1 MRKNVVIVNIAIN
14 NLKNFHLWPAH
25 YDFPKYKFEMWNKD
39 TGICPVCSSMDRER
53 LYRVY
58 IETETDLLSRKYTML
73 HIAPEANVR
82 DWFNEY
88 KKYYVCMWGFRAKG
102 SINEGN

>member
-1 MRKNVVIVNIAIN
+1 MFEKECCYCQYCNQQFE
-14 NLKNFHLWPAH
+14 KFSPWPAH

-88 KKYYVCMWGFRAKG
+88 KNITYVCGDLGKG